1 MRPGPRATLFALCL
15 LLVAT
20 VPPVAGGVDSR
31 SQPHRPQQVEPVQP
45 ASQNESSAHPS
56 IAAVYPDPIAD
67 GDAGEFV
74 VLDLPRKPSLAG
86 YTLTDGDATIP
97 LGNVT
102 ARGRVALTNAPDRT
116 RNRTDATVVS
126 VDRLELANGGERLR
140 IRQHGTVVD
149 RAVYRDTEEGHLA
162 TWNGSRIEWR
172 PIGATDWPPIRA
184 NGGEVRAFVLP
195 DSPSVPISTIRNTE
209 DRLLLAGYTL
219 TAERVADALVAAHE
233 RNVTVRVL
241 LEGKPVG
248 GRSRQGARLLDR
260 LVKNGIEVRVVGG
273 PHARYDYHHAKYAVA
288 DDRAIV
294 LTENWKPAGTGGHS
308 SRGWG
313 AVTNQS
319 AVVDGLAGTFRAD
332 AGWDDAISWS
342 RFRRGRSFETGEA
355 STATYDTRFESQTV
369 PVDSTTLLVTPD
381 NAQGAL
387 VDTLDRAD
395 DSIDVIQVTV
405 GWESQ
410 TATALRRAAKR
421 GVRVRLLLSS
431 AWYVRED
438 NRRLAER
445 FREWAGTNDAS
456 LSVRLAD
463 PDGRYGK
470 IHAKGAIVDDDTVL
484 LGSLN
489 WNEQAATQNREVVL
503 GLRGQA
509 VADYYGAVFDADW
522 QGGRDSIPYGLVAAV
537 LGCLCLAAIVG
548 GKIRFER

>member
-1 MRPGPRATLFALCL
+1 MVRGPRPVAFALCL

-20 VPPVAGGVDSR
+20 VPPAAGGID
-31 SQPHRPQQVEPVQP
+31 SQPRQPRQVEAVQP
-45 ASQNESSAHPS
+45 ASQNGSGDHPG
-56 IAAVYPDPIAD
+56 IAAVYPDPVAD

-74 VLDLPRKPSLAG
+74 VLDLPRGTSLAG
-86 YTLTDGDATIP
+86 TVFTDGTTTIP
-97 LGNVT
+97 LANVS
-102 ARGRVALTNAPDRT
+102 ARGRVALTSEPNRT
-116 RNRTDATVVS
+116 RNRTDATVVA
-126 VDRLELANGGERLR
+126 VDRLTLANSGEHLR
-140 IRQHGTVVD
+140 IRQDDTVVD
-149 RAVYRDTEEGHLA
+149 QAVYRDAEEAHLA
-162 TWNGSRIEWR
+162 TWNGSRIDWR
-172 PIGATDWPPIRA
+172 PIGATDRPPIRA
-184 NGGEVRAFVLP
+184 NGGDVRAFVLP
-195 DSPSVPISTIRNTE
+195 DSPSVGISTIRNTE

-241 LEGKPVG
+241 LEGEPVG
-248 GRSRQGARLLDR
+248 GRTRRGARLLDR
-260 LVKNGIEVRVVGG
+260 LVESGIDVRVIGG

-294 LTENWKPAGTGGHS
+294 LTENWKPSGTGGHS

-313 AVTNQS
+313 AVTDQS
-319 AVVDGLAGTFRAD
+319 AVVDGLAATFRAD
-332 AGWDDAISWS
+332 AGWDDAVPWS
-342 RFRRGRSFETGEA
+342 RFRRGRSFESGEV
-355 STATYDTRFESQTV
+355 STATYDTHFGSQTV

-381 NAQGAL
+381 NAQSVL

-395 DSIDVIQVTV
+395 DSVDVIQVTV
-405 GWESQ
+405 DWESQ

-438 NRRLAER
+438 NRKLRKR
-445 FREWAGTNDAS
+445 FDEWAETNDAS

-470 IHAKGAIVDDDTVL
+470 VHAKGAIVDDDTVV

-489 WNEQAATQNREVVL
+489 WNEQAATSNREVL
-503 GLRGQA
+503 LALRGQA

-522 QGGRDSIPYGLVAAV
+522 QGGRDRIPYSLVAAL
-537 LGCLCLAAIVG
+537 LGCLGLVVIVG
-548 GKIRFER
+548 GKIRFENR